1 MTIIYQTTFTKIGN
15 FAQESLTDDM
25 LITFKQ
31 GAPADLQ
38 DYCFIHNPSEL
49 SSPLEV
55 GDIAEFDGVA
65 YPITAVGSVASENL
79 SALGH
84 ITFRFDRANDAEFPG
99 SVHVIGTPPQGLTE
113 NSTLIISVI
122 NDGLKI
128 ISN

>member
-65 YPITAVGSVASENL
+65 YKSMRLMNQ
-79 SALGH
+79 ALKH
-84 ITFRFDRANDAEFPG
+84 
-99 SVHVIGTPPQGLTE
+99 
-113 NSTLIISVI
+113 
-122 NDGLKI
+122 
-128 ISN
+128 